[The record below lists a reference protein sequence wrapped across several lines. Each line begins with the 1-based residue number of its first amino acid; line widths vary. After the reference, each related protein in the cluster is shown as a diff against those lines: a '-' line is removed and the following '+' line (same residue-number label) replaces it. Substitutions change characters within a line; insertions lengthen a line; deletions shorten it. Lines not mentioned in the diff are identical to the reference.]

1 MEDTENI
8 KNSEVEL
15 DTDGVKEQ
23 KLQVEEQQVEVS
35 ETELPKQEVDLG
47 YTEPKP
53 EGIEGIKVETI
64 KEEIK
69 PEIKEDSLSDVSEK
83 VKRRIDKLTFKIRES
98 ERREK
103 AALDYAKGLKN
114 QLDDTK
120 TRFSK
125 TSKSYIEQFSAR
137 VVAEQEDA
145 KKALRDA
152 IADQDADKIA
162 DANSRIAT
170 LAVEAEKVKM
180 TQADEDAKEE
190 RAKTEAKT
198 EANISKG
205 KTFTAYHRT
214 TAEPFSKFNE
224 THRGERKSKHSYAG
238 TEGIYFSLKSNDE
251 STNAFG
257 ANEAEVELTINNPV
271 PIKTFTSSFD
281 KKKTTRAVIDITT
294 EQDMPG
300 MHTNDVYF
308 EQDGELRAYDF
319 EKKPKQKQL
328 LKEGKLFV
336 AFDPERIYL
345 EPRSSMKKA
354 GYDGIIVPEGLDIPA
369 QIVILEPEQAKIKS
383 FTHLPTKEDITPA
396 KIGRAHV

>member
-1 MEDTENI
+1 MENTEEI
-8 KNSEVEL
+8 KNPEVEL
-15 DTDGVKEQ
+15 DTDGVKDQTLE
-23 KLQVEEQQVEVS
+23 VEEKKVETS

-53 EGIEGIKVETI
+53 EGIEGIQVETV
-64 KEEIK
+64 KEETK

-180 TQADEDAKEE
+180 TQAEEDAKEE
-190 RAKTEAKT
+190 KAKSEAKIEQPIQQSPQT
-198 EANISKG
+198 NVAPPSSKAKG
-205 KTFTAYHRT
+205 WAEKNEWFGSDKIMTSAAFQAHNDLVEQGFDAESDEYYNEIDKVMKDNFPHR
-214 TAEPFSKFNE
+214 FSQ
-224 THRGERKSKHSYAG
+224 
-238 TEGIYFSLKSNDE
+238 
-251 STNAFG
+251 
-257 ANEAEVELTINNPV
+257 PQ
-271 PIKTFTSSFD
+271 
-281 KKKTTRAVIDITT
+281 
-294 EQDMPG
+294 EQ
-300 MHTNDVYF
+300 
-308 EQDGELRAYDF
+308 
-319 EKKPKQKQL
+319 KKPVQTVASAQRNQT
-328 LKEGKLFV
+328 GRRSVKLTK
-336 AFDPERIYL
+336 
-345 EPRSSMKKA
+345 S
-354 GYDGIIVPEGLDIPA
+354 
-369 QIVILEPEQAKIKS
+369 QIVIAKKLGVPLEEYAKYV
-383 FTHLPTKEDITPA
+383 KENA
-396 KIGRAHV
+396 NG

>member
-8 KNSEVEL
+8 KNPEVEL
-15 DTDGVKEQ
+15 DTDGVKEETF
-23 KLQVEEQQVEVS
+23 QVEEQQVEVS

-53 EGIEGIKVETI
+53 EGIENIKVETV
-64 KEEIK
+64 KEETK

-98 ERREK
+98 ERRER

-198 EANISKG
+198 EQPIQQAPQTNVSQPSSKAKG
-205 KTFTAYHRT
+205 WAEKNEWFGSDKIMTSAAFQAHNDLVEQGFDAESDEYYNEIDKVMKDNFPHR
-214 TAEPFSKFNE
+214 FSQ
-224 THRGERKSKHSYAG
+224 
-238 TEGIYFSLKSNDE
+238 
-251 STNAFG
+251 
-257 ANEAEVELTINNPV
+257 PQ
-271 PIKTFTSSFD
+271 
-281 KKKTTRAVIDITT
+281 
-294 EQDMPG
+294 EQ
-300 MHTNDVYF
+300 
-308 EQDGELRAYDF
+308 
-319 EKKPKQKQL
+319 KKPVQTVASAQRNQT
-328 LKEGKLFV
+328 GRRSVKLTK
-336 AFDPERIYL
+336 
-345 EPRSSMKKA
+345 S
-354 GYDGIIVPEGLDIPA
+354 
-369 QIVILEPEQAKIKS
+369 QIVIAKKLGVPLEEYAKYV
-383 FTHLPTKEDITPA
+383 KENA
-396 KIGRAHV
+396 NG

>member
-1 MEDTENI
+1 MEENENI
-8 KNSEVEL
+8 KNPEVEL

-23 KLQVEEQQVEVS
+23 TLQVEEQQVEVS
-35 ETELPKQEVDLG
+35 ETDLPKQEVDLG

-53 EGIEGIKVETI
+53 EGIENIKVETV
-64 KEEIK
+64 KEETK

-198 EANISKG
+198 EQPIQQAPQTNVSQPSSKAKG
-205 KTFTAYHRT
+205 WAEKNEWFGSDKIMTSAAFQAHNDLVEQGFDAESDEYYNEIDKVMKDNFPHR
-214 TAEPFSKFNE
+214 FSQ
-224 THRGERKSKHSYAG
+224 
-238 TEGIYFSLKSNDE
+238 
-251 STNAFG
+251 
-257 ANEAEVELTINNPV
+257 PQ
-271 PIKTFTSSFD
+271 
-281 KKKTTRAVIDITT
+281 
-294 EQDMPG
+294 EQ
-300 MHTNDVYF
+300 
-308 EQDGELRAYDF
+308 
-319 EKKPKQKQL
+319 KKPVQTVASAQRNQT
-328 LKEGKLFV
+328 GRRSVKLTK
-336 AFDPERIYL
+336 
-345 EPRSSMKKA
+345 S
-354 GYDGIIVPEGLDIPA
+354 
-369 QIVILEPEQAKIKS
+369 QIVIAKKLGVPLEEYAKYV
-383 FTHLPTKEDITPA
+383 KENA
-396 KIGRAHV
+396 NG

>member
-8 KNSEVEL
+8 KNPEVEL

-23 KLQVEEQQVEVS
+23 TLQVEEQQVEVS

-83 VKRRIDKLTFKIRES
+83 VKRRIDKLTFKIREPA
-98 ERREK
+98 RREK

-125 TSKSYIEQFSAR
+125 TKSYIEQFSAR
-137 VVAEQEDA
+137 VIAEQEDA

-180 TQADEDAKEE
+180 TQAEEDAKEE
-190 RAKTEAKT
+190 IAKSEAK
-198 EANISKG
+198 I
-205 KTFTAYHRT
+205 
-214 TAEPFSKFNE
+214 
-224 THRGERKSKHSYAG
+224 
-238 TEGIYFSLKSNDE
+238 
-251 STNAFG
+251 
-257 ANEAEVELTINNPV
+257 
-271 PIKTFTSSFD
+271 
-281 KKKTTRAVIDITT
+281 
-294 EQDMPG
+294 EQ
-300 MHTNDVYF
+300 
-308 EQDGELRAYDF
+308 
-319 EKKPKQKQL
+319 
-328 LKEGKLFV
+328 
-336 AFDPERIYL
+336 
-345 EPRSSMKKA
+345 
-354 GYDGIIVPEGLDIPA
+354 
-369 QIVILEPEQAKIKS
+369 
-383 FTHLPTKEDITPA
+383 
-396 KIGRAHV
+396 

>member
-1 MEDTENI
+1 MEENENI
-8 KNSEVEL
+8 KNPEVEL

-23 KLQVEEQQVEVS
+23 TLEVEEKQVEVS
-35 ETELPKQEVDLG
+35 ETDLPKEEVDLG

-53 EGIEGIKVETI
+53 EGIEGIKVETV
-64 KEEIK
+64 KEETK

-180 TQADEDAKEE
+180 TQAEEDAKEE
-190 RAKTEAKT
+190 KAKTEAKIEQPIQQAPQT
-198 EANISKG
+198 NVAQPSSKAKG
-205 KTFTAYHRT
+205 W
-214 TAEPFSKFNE
+214 AEKNE
-224 THRGERKSKHSYAG
+224 WFGSDKIMTSAAFQAH
-238 TEGIYFSLKSNDE
+238 NDLVEQGFDAE
-251 STNAFG
+251 S
-257 ANEAEVELTINNPV
+257 
-271 PIKTFTSSFD
+271 D
-281 KKKTTRAVIDITT
+281 
-294 EQDMPG
+294 
-300 MHTNDVYF
+300 
-308 EQDGELRAYDF
+308 
-319 EKKPKQKQL
+319 
-328 LKEGKLFV
+328 
-336 AFDPERIYL
+336 
-345 EPRSSMKKA
+345 
-354 GYDGIIVPEGLDIPA
+354 
-369 QIVILEPEQAKIKS
+369 
-383 FTHLPTKEDITPA
+383 
-396 KIGRAHV
+396 